1 VASDAPSHTP
11 GEALTSE
18 KESPRVEVDTTP
30 PRIENLAAALEGD
43 RIRVSFHAVDSFS
56 IIKRAEYSV
65 DAEDWQ
71 YVEPVGQ
78 LADSKSENYDFK
90 VALAPESAGAPPPS
104 GKAKKNDAPSGAVEH
119 VVVVRVYDRYD
130 NMSSVKTVIRG
141 K

>member
-1 VASDAPSHTP
+1 MSFR
-11 GEALTSE
+11 AL
-18 KESPRVEVDTTP
+18 
-30 PRIENLAAALEGD
+30 
-43 RIRVSFHAVDSFS
+43 DSFS

-78 LADSKSENYDFK
+78 LADAKNENYDFK
-90 VALAPESAGAPPPS
+90 VAIPTDDTSTPPATS
-104 GKAKKNDAPSGAVEH
+104 KAKKNDTSSGGVEH